1 VAEGLRRVSVTQGM
15 LSASASAVPVGRGM
29 SGAEVA
35 VVTVLI
41 TGGFML
47 LAAVL
52 GPFAKSR
59 WIDPLQE
66 RKKTVK
72 KVAQALSNYRNV
84 GPDAPTSSASRA
96 AEARK
101 TYRDHSAE
109 LRSNLEVLSP
119 HAYGVFSWLRL
130 VLPKE
135 QVRHAASNLNILA
148 STAQKG
154 PQAEDVNR
162 ARYEV
167 KKNLK
172 IRN

>member
-1 VAEGLRRVSVTQGM
+1 VSVTQVM

-29 SGAEVA
+29 SAAEVA
-35 VVTVLI
+35 LVMVG
-41 TGGFML
+41 GGFTL

-66 RKKTVK
+66 QKTTVK
-72 KVAQALSNYRNV
+72 KVAQALSSYRNV

-101 TYRDHSAE
+101 TYRDLSAE

-119 HAYGVFSWLRL
+119 YAYGVFSWLRL
-130 VLPKE
+130 VLPK
-135 QVRHAASNLNILA
+135 
-148 STAQKG
+148 
-154 PQAEDVNR
+154 NR
-162 ARYEV
+162 CAVPPLTSLSSRAPLERDRKPRMCV
-167 KKNLK
+167 GHVM
-172 IRN
+172 R

>member
-1 VAEGLRRVSVTQGM
+1 MSAAEETL
-15 LSASASAVPVGRGM
+15 
-29 SGAEVA
+29 
-35 VVTVLI
+35 VTVLI
-41 TGGFML
+41 AGGFTL

-52 GPFAKSR
+52 GPFVKSR
-59 WIDPLQE
+59 WIEPIQE
-66 RKKTVK
+66 QKKTVK
-72 KVAQALSNYRNV
+72 KVAHALSYYRNV

-101 TYRDHSAE
+101 TYRDLSAE

-119 HAYGVFSWLRL
+119 YGVFSWIRL
-130 VLPKE
+130 VPPEE
-135 QVRHAASNLNILA
+135 QVRHAGSNLTILA

-154 PQAEDVNR
+154 PQAEDVRR

>member
-1 VAEGLRRVSVTQGM
+1 VSATQASLIAGGPAQQGM
-15 LSASASAVPVGRGM
+15 SPAL
-29 SGAEVA
+29 
-35 VVTVLI
+35 VTLLGVLI
-41 TGGFML
+41 AGL
-47 LAAVL
+47 LSVVL
-52 GPFAKSR
+52 GPLVKSH
-59 WIDPLQE
+59 WIEPIQE
-66 RKKTVK
+66 QKKTVR
-72 KVAQALSNYRNV
+72 KVAHALSYYRNV

-101 TYRDHSAE
+101 TYRDLSAE
-109 LRSNLEVLSP
+109 LRSNLEMLSP
-119 HAYGVFSWLRL
+119 YAYGVFSWIRL

-135 QVRHAASNLNILA
+135 QVRRAASNLTILA

-154 PQAEDVNR
+154 PQAADVSR